1 MIGDTTAGNDLASI
15 LIKRL
20 GTEKPQRAKGLIMFC
35 LADKAD
41 MNISAI
47 IHKTDHRRQKPLKRQ
62 PRIEDIFGDGKT
74 TPFCILG
81 WERERHTVQTNFN
94 WSQFRP
100 VSGSSTLLA
109 WRRLCSYSSGQQC
122 WPPHQIHHEIKWKV
136 HSFETASSVISL
148 LFGLCEQEINFLIMY
163 PFQRRKT
170 TPGFYLWRQLGEHL
184 VFWIQF

>member
-81 WERERHTVQTNFN
+81 WERERGTQIRLTLTDPNSDQWVAHQLYWHEGGTVPIHQDNSAGPVIKFIMKFN
-94 WSQFRP
+94 EKCIP
-100 VSGSSTLLA
+100 L
-109 WRRLCSYSSGQQC
+109 
-122 WPPHQIHHEIKWKV
+122 
-136 HSFETASSVISL
+136 
-148 LFGLCEQEINFLIMY
+148 
-163 PFQRRKT
+163 
-170 TPGFYLWRQLGEHL
+170 RQLAVWSL
-184 VFWIQF
+184 YFLDYANKKSTS

>member
-62 PRIEDIFGDGKT
+62 PRIEDLFGDEKT
-74 TPFCILG
+74 SPAFFFG
-81 WERERHTVQTNFN
+81 GGGERERL
-94 WSQFRP
+94 
-100 VSGSSTLLA
+100 GSD
-109 WRRLCSYSSGQQC
+109 
-122 WPPHQIHHEIKWKV
+122 
-136 HSFETASSVISL
+136 
-148 LFGLCEQEINFLIMY
+148 
-163 PFQRRKT
+163 
-170 TPGFYLWRQLGEHL
+170 
-184 VFWIQF
+184 